1 MKTYIHSAVD
11 DEQRE
16 EEKNTFKE
24 ISKIIEKRENVE
36 IEKMAGMGDIEEL
49 QKKIRNIENEIIEL
63 KNKEIIRIFKE
74 FIENKNKTI
83 NDKKKHML
91 DFDALFKN
99 IILQEKIKKH
109 ENKINK
115 NNKNINKAKLK
126 LLGSKRMRDI
136 YNKNITSKSK

>member
-1 MKTYIHSAVD
+1 
-11 DEQRE
+11 
-16 EEKNTFKE
+16 
-24 ISKIIEKRENVE
+24 
-36 IEKMAGMGDIEEL
+36 MGDIEEL